1 MTRTQAEAEHAVQ
14 EIFADVWR
22 SAGTFDPERGSEEV
36 FITVIARRRLIN
48 RMRRAARP
56 GSTRVS
62 SDIDALSWADPVNSV
77 NLCAEARAATRAVM
91 LLRPGLRRLLELGV
105 LQGLSHAEIAREL
118 QIPVE
123 TVKTLMRHA
132 LTRVCECWNGELLP
146 SE

>member
-1 MTRTQAEAEHAVQ
+1 MTCTQAEAEQAVQ

-22 SAGTFDPERGSEEV
+22 SAGTFDPDRGSEEI

-48 RMRRAARP
+48 RMRRAGRP
-56 GSTRVS
+56 ASTRVS
-62 SDIDALSWADPVNSV
+62 SDIDALSWADPDNCA
-77 NLCAEARAATRAVM
+77 NLCAEAVAATRAVM

-105 LQGLSHAEIAREL
+105 LQGLSHSEIAREL
-118 QIPVE
+118 QVPVE

-132 LTRVCECWNGELLP
+132 LIQVCRCWNGELLP